1 MHLSLCDQMAEFV
14 NLWPLGQDRKN
25 EALITK
31 RSMAFWNGQLTSVI
45 KMRSCMPAVF
55 GQTFLF
61 VSPISWHP
69 PQVTKNCLFC
79 VWIWFFW
86 GRKVLLKIYRNISC
100 VKSCLSFNCW
110 AYLDLHRQTTQTIEE
125 ANSSQNSFSHQ
136 KLGDIQLI
144 RRAGKSEVRK

>member
-14 NLWPLGQDRKN
+14 NLCPLGQDRKN

-31 RSMAFWNGQLTSVI
+31 RSMAFWNGQLTSVKWDHACCFWSNI
-45 KMRSCMPAVF
+45 FFCQPDKPA
-55 GQTFLF
+55 
-61 VSPISWHP
+61 

-79 VWIWFFW
+79 IWIWFFG
-86 GRKVLLKIYRNISC
+86 GRRVRLLKIYRNISC
-100 VKSCLSFNCW
+100 LKSCLSVNCW

-136 KLGDIQLI
+136 KLGDVQLI
-144 RRAGKSEVRK
+144 RRAENFEVRK